1 MSINNIIAGSRK
13 AASRYFFFLMAFVGV
28 ISMTSCSESDGEEG
42 EYDNW
47 EKRNEAYFNSIYT
60 QAETAI
66 NSGDNSWKIIRT
78 YTKDELTAKAKTDFI
93 VVHVETEGT
102 GTESPIYSDKVRV
115 HYRGNYMPS
124 ASYKDG
130 YQFESTWT
138 GEYNLKTMKPTDIS
152 VSEKGSGFS
161 TALMNMH
168 KGDRWTV
175 YIPYTLG
182 YGASDFQKSSSSPTI
197 PGYSTLRFDLTLV
210 DYIHA
215 GETYS
220 TFQ

>member
-1 MSINNIIAGSRK
+1 MSIKNIIAGSRK

-78 YTKDELTAKAKTDFI
+78 YTKDEHTAKAKTDFI

-130 YQFESTWT
+130 YQFDSSWT

-215 GETYS
+215 GETFS

>member
-182 YGASDFQKSSSSPTI
+182 YGTSDYQKSSSSPTI

-215 GETYS
+215 GETFS

>member
-13 AASRYFFFLMAFVGV
+13 AASRSFFFLMAFVGV

-130 YQFESTWT
+130 YQFDSSWT

-182 YGASDFQKSSSSPTI
+182 YGTSDYQKSSSSPTI

-215 GETYS
+215 GETFS

>member
-130 YQFESTWT
+130 YQFDSSWT
-138 GEYNLKTMKPTDIS
+138 GEYDLKTMKPTDIS

-182 YGASDFQKSSSSPTI
+182 YGTSDYQKSSSSPTI

-215 GETYS
+215 GETFS

>member
-13 AASRYFFFLMAFVGV
+13 AASRHFFFLMAFVGV

-130 YQFESTWT
+130 YQFDSSWT

-182 YGASDFQKSSSSPTI
+182 YGTSDYQKSSSSPTI

-215 GETYS
+215 GETFS

>member
-1 MSINNIIAGSRK
+1 
-13 AASRYFFFLMAFVGV
+13 MAFVGV

-130 YQFESTWT
+130 YQFDSSWT

>member
-13 AASRYFFFLMAFVGV
+13 AASRSFFFLMAFVGV

-130 YQFESTWT
+130 YQFDSSWT

-182 YGASDFQKSSSSPTI
+182 YGTSDYQKSSSSPTI

-210 DYIHA
+210 DCIHA

>member
-1 MSINNIIAGSRK
+1 
-13 AASRYFFFLMAFVGV
+13 MAFVGV

-130 YQFESTWT
+130 YQFDSSWT

-182 YGASDFQKSSSSPTI
+182 YGTSDYQKSSSSPTI

-215 GETYS
+215 GETFS

>member
-1 MSINNIIAGSRK
+1 
-13 AASRYFFFLMAFVGV
+13 MAFVGV

-130 YQFESTWT
+130 YQFDSSWT
-138 GEYNLKTMKPTDIS
+138 GEYNLKAMIPKEFSIS
-152 VSEKGSGFS
+152 DVVKGFS

-215 GETYS
+215 GETFS

>member
-1 MSINNIIAGSRK
+1 
-13 AASRYFFFLMAFVGV
+13 MAFVGV

-130 YQFESTWT
+130 YQFDSSWT
-138 GEYNLKTMKPTDIS
+138 GEYDLKTMKPTDIS

-182 YGASDFQKSSSSPTI
+182 YGTSDYQKSSSSPTI

-215 GETYS
+215 GETFS

>member
-13 AASRYFFFLMAFVGV
+13 AASRSFFFLMAFVGV

-130 YQFESTWT
+130 YQFDSSWT

>member
-130 YQFESTWT
+130 YQFDSSWT

>member
-1 MSINNIIAGSRK
+1 
-13 AASRYFFFLMAFVGV
+13 MAFVGV

-182 YGASDFQKSSSSPTI
+182 YGTSDYQKSSSSPTI

-215 GETYS
+215 GETFS

>member
-130 YQFESTWT
+130 YQFDSSWT

-182 YGASDFQKSSSSPTI
+182 YGTSDYQKSSSSPTI

-215 GETYS
+215 GETFS